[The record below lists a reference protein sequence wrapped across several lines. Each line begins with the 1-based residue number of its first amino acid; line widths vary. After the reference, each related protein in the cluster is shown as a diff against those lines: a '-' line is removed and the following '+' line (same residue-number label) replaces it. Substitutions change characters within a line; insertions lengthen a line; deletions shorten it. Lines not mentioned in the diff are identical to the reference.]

1 MLNSIRP
8 DALASLLLNGEAK
21 TGNRPVKGERQF
33 RDLSL
38 ESTVSSKIGMHGVIG
53 DRMVGSWRDM
63 NQGSRTGKGTA
74 FMVCR
79 RPEELYPGGDR
90 ASVVAK
96 KRGNARGVKGGRKV
110 ETLNERMKGN
120 DTVNVQWTQFG
131 EEQKQVRKTFDPS
144 PESIGC
150 PGNGRQR
157 LNEPESSGD
166 ASADLLESNHQL
178 ESRIQE
184 IWPSGSEGGAKL
196 TLSLPLLPR

>member
-1 MLNSIRP
+1 
-8 DALASLLLNGEAK
+8 
-21 TGNRPVKGERQF
+21 
-33 RDLSL
+33 
-38 ESTVSSKIGMHGVIG
+38 
-53 DRMVGSWRDM
+53 
-63 NQGSRTGKGTA
+63 
-74 FMVCR
+74 
-79 RPEELYPGGDR
+79 
-90 ASVVAK
+90 
-96 KRGNARGVKGGRKV
+96 
-110 ETLNERMKGN
+110 MKDN

-196 TLSLPLLPR
+196 TLSLPLSQPRVSTLGIVRQERRALTRHYLVALSWKDTRSAGLEVLKGAPDRTS

>member
-1 MLNSIRP
+1 
-8 DALASLLLNGEAK
+8 
-21 TGNRPVKGERQF
+21 
-33 RDLSL
+33 
-38 ESTVSSKIGMHGVIG
+38 
-53 DRMVGSWRDM
+53 
-63 NQGSRTGKGTA
+63 
-74 FMVCR
+74 
-79 RPEELYPGGDR
+79 
-90 ASVVAK
+90 
-96 KRGNARGVKGGRKV
+96 
-110 ETLNERMKGN
+110 MKDN

-196 TLSLPLLPR
+196 TLSLPLSQPRVSTQVSTLGNLTKTVRPEGARDAVPDEAR

>member
-1 MLNSIRP
+1 
-8 DALASLLLNGEAK
+8 
-21 TGNRPVKGERQF
+21 
-33 RDLSL
+33 
-38 ESTVSSKIGMHGVIG
+38 
-53 DRMVGSWRDM
+53 MV
-63 NQGSRTGKGTA
+63 N
-74 FMVCR
+74 R
-79 RPEELYPGGDR
+79 RPEELCPGGDR

-96 KRGNARGVKGGRKV
+96 KRSNARGVKGGRKV

-184 IWPSGSEGGAKL
+184 IWPSGSEGGAKP
-196 TLSLPLLPR
+196 TLSLPLSQPGFQPRFQPAVETLGFIHI

>member
-1 MLNSIRP
+1 
-8 DALASLLLNGEAK
+8 
-21 TGNRPVKGERQF
+21 
-33 RDLSL
+33 
-38 ESTVSSKIGMHGVIG
+38 
-53 DRMVGSWRDM
+53 
-63 NQGSRTGKGTA
+63 
-74 FMVCR
+74 
-79 RPEELYPGGDR
+79 
-90 ASVVAK
+90 
-96 KRGNARGVKGGRKV
+96 
-110 ETLNERMKGN
+110 MKGN

-184 IWPSGSEGGAKL
+184 IWPSGSEGGAKS
-196 TLSLPLLPR
+196 TLSLPLSQPRVSTGFQPWEPSKKTVRPHKALPSSALLEKHPVRRVGGAEGARGAGKS

>member
-1 MLNSIRP
+1 M
-8 DALASLLLNGEAK
+8 
-21 TGNRPVKGERQF
+21 
-33 RDLSL
+33 
-38 ESTVSSKIGMHGVIG
+38 VS
-53 DRMVGSWRDM
+53 
-63 NQGSRTGKGTA
+63 
-74 FMVCR
+74 R
-79 RPEELYPGGDR
+79 RPEELCPGGDR

-196 TLSLPLLPR
+196 TLSLPLSQPRVSTLGNPQNKRFARKGQEMRDQMKLAPIAAQKSEGKIGTCDNWTIGFASALLGRSIWRPFRTRRSWWAIPKG

>member
-1 MLNSIRP
+1 
-8 DALASLLLNGEAK
+8 
-21 TGNRPVKGERQF
+21 
-33 RDLSL
+33 
-38 ESTVSSKIGMHGVIG
+38 
-53 DRMVGSWRDM
+53 M

-74 FMVCR
+74 FMASR
-79 RPEELYPGGDR
+79 RPEELCPGGDR

-196 TLSLPLLPR
+196 TLSLPLSQPRVSTLGIVHQKRCALKGALDRTS